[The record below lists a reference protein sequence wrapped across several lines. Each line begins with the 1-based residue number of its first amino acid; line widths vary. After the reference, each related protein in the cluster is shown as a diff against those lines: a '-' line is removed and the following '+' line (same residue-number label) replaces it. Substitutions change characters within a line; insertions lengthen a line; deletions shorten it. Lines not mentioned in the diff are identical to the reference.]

1 METEPTITPLAGHVF
16 EDTIDG
22 YFSLQESIRQMME
35 RQGFSAAVVYL
46 DHAPAMEIPDLAP
59 EDPVP
64 LYVSDGYGCMIN
76 HMTLVVRYVDDEVEI
91 EGMGDWRWLDGPL
104 VDEPGFSPRHR
115 LAEPAFIRGIG
126 YHLPER
132 K

>member
-1 METEPTITPLAGHVF
+1 MKITSTITPLAGHVF
-16 EDTIDG
+16 KDTIDG
-22 YFSLQESIRQMME
+22 YFPLQESLKQMMK
-35 RQGFSAAVVYL
+35 RRGFSSAIIAL
-46 DHAPAMEIPDLAP
+46 RFAPAMEIPDLAP
-59 EDPVP
+59 HDPVP
-64 LYVSDGYGCMIN
+64 LYVTDGFGCMIN
-76 HMTLVVRYVDDEVEI
+76 QMTLVVRYVDDEVEI
-91 EGMGDWRWLDGPL
+91 EGLGDWQWLDGPL